1 MGAKSTMTY
10 YLERH
15 LTNGMVDTIPYG
27 ASGTHEAVI
36 LGERLHAPRHPAT
49 YAQIR
54 ACDGRIIMTLP
65 GNDKPGKETTT
76 ASKWQQLS
84 LGL

>member
-1 MGAKSTMTY
+1 MDAQPTMTY

-54 ACDGRIIMTLP
+54 ACDGRVVMTLP
-65 GNDKPGKETTT
+65 GNNKPGQAITVT
-76 ASKWQQLS
+76 SKWQQLS
-84 LGL
+84 LDL